1 MKSIHL
7 AGLATALSVAVGCAS
22 APVPTAR
29 MTSAEQAVQAARGAG
44 AETAPN
50 AEAYL
55 TRAESQLADA
65 RQLVEE
71 GENAEAA
78 ELLTRAE
85 ADAQLAAALS
95 REAQQRAATDASMQ
109 RVRSMQ
115 STPSGESR

>member
-1 MKSIHL
+1 MMSIRM
-7 AGLATALSVAVGCAS
+7 AGLATVLAVAVGCAS

-29 MTSAEQAVQAARGAG
+29 MTSTEQAVQSARGAG
-44 AETAPN
+44 AETVPDAD
-50 AEAYL
+50 AYL

-65 RQLVEE
+65 RQLVDE
-71 GENAEAA
+71 GENEEAA
-78 ELLTRAE
+78 ELLMRAE

-115 STPSGESR
+115 ETPPGESR